1 MKLLIGLIAILPIIY
16 LSFRYWKSAIKTVL
30 LLVVIEGALRKW
42 VLPQASELIYF
53 LKDFV
58 LVGAY
63 IRYYGTGLVQK
74 KLEIKINFI
83 NVMCFLAAGW
93 CIFQAFNPSLGS
105 PIVGIFGVKAYFFY
119 TPLMWILAD
128 VFESE
133 SDLYKFLRSHLFL
146 IIPVG
151 ILGVVQFFSPPSSP
165 INSYAPGLEALG
177 GVATFSKF
185 ARITSTFAYINN
197 YALYLIVCFGLL
209 IPFLSI
215 NQSRWWKLATIGEIF
230 MVVVNL
236 AMTGSRNPVI
246 SSALFLC
253 CYLGANLLTRP
264 SRALRFVRQF
274 LPIAIIISIAA
285 FIWFRPAID
294 AFWNRASSN
303 SDVSHR
309 IENSFTEPLRF
320 FQYKDIDGYGTGATH
335 GASQTLRNALG
346 LPPGEPIAT
355 GFEAEMGRIALD
367 LGPIGFTLWYG
378 FRLSMIIALW
388 LVFWKLQRPFLKNL
402 AIAACLIQ
410 AIQIIGQVVT
420 LHTFSVYYWFLS
432 SFIFLLPK
440 LERIQNFYRDLQL
453 LNQNVQSASFPDSPD
468 GQSQLP

>member
-1 MKLLIGLIAILPIIY
+1 MKLLIGLIIIVAILY
-16 LSFRYWKSAIKTVL
+16 LSFRNWKTAIKTVL

-53 LKDFV
+53 LKDLV
-58 LVGAY
+58 LLGAY
-63 IRYYGTGLVQK
+63 IRYYGILVFQR
-74 KLEIKINFI
+74 KLAIKN
-83 NVMCFLAAGW
+83 NLVNLLCFLAAGW

-105 PIVGIFGVKAYFFY
+105 PIVGLFGLKAYFFY
-119 TPLMWILAD
+119 TPLMWILVD

-133 SDLYKFLRSHLFL
+133 SELYQFFRWHLLL

-151 ILGVVQFFSPPSSP
+151 ILGIIQFFSPPSSP
-165 INSYAPGLEALG
+165 INAYAPGLEAIG

-209 IPFLSI
+209 IPFLSL
-215 NQSRWWKLATIGEIF
+215 NQSRLWRLTTISEIF
-230 MVVVNL
+230 LLVVNL

-246 SSALFLC
+246 SSVLFLC
-253 CYLGANLLTRP
+253 CYLGANLLTYP
-264 SRALRFVRQF
+264 SRALRFVGRF
-274 LPIAIIISIAA
+274 LPIAIVVTIAA
-285 FIWFRPAID
+285 FIWFQPAID

-309 IENSFTEPLRF
+309 IENTFTEPLRF

-335 GASQTLRNALG
+335 GATQTLRNTLG

-378 FRLSMIIALW
+378 FRVSMIISLW
-388 LVFWKLQRPFLKNL
+388 LVFWQLQKPFLKNL
-402 AIAACLIQ
+402 ALAACLIQ
-410 AIQIIGQVVT
+410 AIQIVGQVVT

-432 SFIFLLPK
+432 GFIFLLPE
-440 LERIQNFYRDLQL
+440 LERKENFYRDLQWF
-453 LNQNVQSASFPDSPD
+453 NQNVQSTHLPDSPN
-468 GQSQLP
+468 GESELP

>member
-1 MKLLIGLIAILPIIY
+1 MKLLIGGIAILVILY
-16 LSFRYWKSAIKTVL
+16 LSFFYWKSAIKTVL

-58 LVGAY
+58 LLGAY
-63 IRYYGTGLVQK
+63 IRYYGTLVFQK
-74 KLEIKINFI
+74 KLAIKNNFI

-105 PIVGIFGVKAYFFY
+105 PIVGIFGLKAYLFY
-119 TPLMWILAD
+119 TPLMWILTD

-133 SDLYKFLRSHLFL
+133 WELYQFLRSHLLL

-151 ILGVVQFFSPPSSP
+151 IIGAVQFFSPPSSP
-165 INSYAPGLEALG
+165 INSYAPGLEAIG

-185 ARITSTFAYINN
+185 ARITGTFPYINN

-209 IPFLSI
+209 ITFLSI

-230 MVVVNL
+230 MVVINL

-253 CYLGANLLTRP
+253 CYLGANFLTNPARG
-264 SRALRFVRQF
+264 LRYIRQF
-274 LPIAIIISIAA
+274 LPIAIVLAIAA
-285 FIWFRPAID
+285 LIWFRPAID
-294 AFWNRASSN
+294 AFSNRASSN
-303 SDVSHR
+303 NDVSHR

-320 FQYKDIDGYGTGATH
+320 FQYKDLDGYGTGATH
-335 GASQTLRNALG
+335 GATQQLRNTLG

-355 GFEAEMGRIALD
+355 GFEGEMGRIALD

-378 FRLSMIIALW
+378 FRVSMIIALW
-388 LVFWKLQRPFLKNL
+388 QVFWKLQKPFLKNL

-410 AIQIIGQVVT
+410 AIQIVGQVVT

-432 SFIFLLPK
+432 SFIFLLPR
-440 LERIQNFYRDLQL
+440 LEQMANWQQQLQWW
-453 LNQNVQSASFPDSPD
+453 QINVQSTYHPNSSD
-468 GQSQLP
+468 GQSEFP

>member
-1 MKLLIGLIAILPIIY
+1 MKLLIGVIAILAILY
-16 LSFRYWKSAIKTVL
+16 LSFSQWKSAIKTVL

-63 IRYYGTGLVQK
+63 IRYYGTVVFQK
-74 KLEIKINFI
+74 KLAIKNNFI

-105 PIVGIFGVKAYFFY
+105 PIVGIFGLKAYLFY

-128 VFESE
+128 LFESE
-133 SDLYKFLRSHLFL
+133 SELYQFLRWHLLL

-151 ILGVVQFFSPPSSP
+151 IIGVFQFFSPPSSP
-165 INSYAPGLEALG
+165 INAYAPGLEAIG
-177 GVATFSKF
+177 GVATFSKY

-209 IPFLSI
+209 IPFLTI
-215 NQSRWWKLATIGEIF
+215 NQSRWWKLATLGETF

-236 AMTGSRNPVI
+236 VMTGSRNPVI

-253 CYLGANLLTRP
+253 CYLGANFVTRP
-264 SRALRFVRQF
+264 GRALRYVRQF
-274 LPIAIIISIAA
+274 LPIAIVVALAA

-303 SDVSHR
+303 NDVSHR

-335 GASQTLRNALG
+335 GATQQLRNALG
-346 LPPGEPIAT
+346 LPPGEPIAI

-378 FRLSMIIALW
+378 FRVSMIIALG

-410 AIQIIGQVVT
+410 AIQIVGQVVT

-440 LERIQNFYRDLQL
+440 LERIENFYRDLQV
-453 LNQNVQSASFPDSPD
+453 LNKNVQPPYFPDSPD
-468 GQSQLP
+468 GQSELS

>member
-1 MKLLIGLIAILPIIY
+1 MNLLIGVIALLAIIY
-16 LSFRYWKSAIKTVL
+16 LSFSYWKSAIKTVL

-63 IRYYGTGLVQK
+63 IRYYGTLVFQR
-74 KLEIKINFI
+74 KLAIKNSLV

-105 PIVGIFGVKAYFFY
+105 PIVGIFGFKAYFFY
-119 TPLMWILAD
+119 TPLMWILVD

-133 SDLYKFLRSHLFL
+133 SELYQFLRWHLLL
-146 IIPVG
+146 IFPVG
-151 ILGVVQFFSPPSSP
+151 ILGIFQFFSPPSSP
-165 INSYAPGLEALG
+165 INSYAPGLEAIG

-185 ARITSTFAYINN
+185 ARITGSFAYINN

-230 MVVVNL
+230 IVVVNL

-246 SSALFLC
+246 SSVLFLC
-253 CYLGANLLTRP
+253 CYLGANFITNP
-264 SRALRFVRQF
+264 SRALRLFRQF
-274 LPIAIIISIAA
+274 LPIAIIVSIAA
-285 FIWFRPAID
+285 FIWFKPAID

-303 SDVSHR
+303 TDVSHR
-309 IENSFTEPLRF
+309 IENTFTEPLRF
-320 FQYKDIDGYGTGATH
+320 FEYKDIDGYGTGATH
-335 GASQTLRNALG
+335 GATQTLRNVLG
-346 LPPGEPIAT
+346 LPPGETIAT

-378 FRLSMIIALW
+378 FRVIIIFALW
-388 LVFWKLQRPFLKNL
+388 QVFWQLQRPFLKNL

-410 AIQIIGQVVT
+410 AIQIVGQVVT

-440 LERIQNFYRDLQL
+440 LERRENFYRDLQL
-453 LNQNVQSASFPDSPD
+453 FNENVQSPYLPDSPN
-468 GQSQLP
+468 GQSKLP